1 MQLTAWMKVHERNYV
16 WLGLTNKRK
25 EGTFEWSSGRQ
36 TSFNVTKYWNSG
48 QSNSSFDCAY
58 IFQGKLGTYKCSTS
72 GLHFMCQKRHWAGKE
87 EKDEDY
93 KITSRKRG
101 SPRNTNAREID
112 FPGRAIASSWNNLP
126 SFWYLSE
133 GFDLPHIFPFE
144 YLRNCIKECICG
156 RALALACSFRPSAVG
171 PSLARA
177 RPHHKPLGA

>member
-1 MQLTAWMKVHERNYV
+1 MKVHERNYV

-87 EKDEDY
+87 KKDEDY
-93 KITSRKRG
+93 KITSRKEIMLLF
-101 SPRNTNAREID
+101 PATNVDLLEIEKTAQQANTLYRVMIIFLLVITLILLSNTALVANALHNCQQVI
-112 FPGRAIASSWNNLP
+112 SSTFNL
-126 SFWYLSE
+126 
-133 GFDLPHIFPFE
+133 LP
-144 YLRNCIKECICG
+144 
-156 RALALACSFRPSAVG
+156 
-171 PSLARA
+171 
-177 RPHHKPLGA
+177 